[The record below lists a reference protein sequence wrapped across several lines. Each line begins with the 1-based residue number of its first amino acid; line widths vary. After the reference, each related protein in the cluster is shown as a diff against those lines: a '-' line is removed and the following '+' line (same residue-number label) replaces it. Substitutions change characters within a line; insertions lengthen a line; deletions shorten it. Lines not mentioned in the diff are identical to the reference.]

1 MRRILV
7 TLALTGAVLFAGT
20 TWLDQVRASTT
31 MPTSSGLHAFATT
44 TPSGVFSPYPKNH
57 RVQLEPVG
65 DRAFEFGLA
74 YIKRGFSGEGLVEKA
89 GEYRL
94 PAGVINIVSEQVRFE
109 ASLPSGMRPNFDR
122 TIRHEYG
129 HAFLYDL
136 LADKVG
142 LSTRKGIAL
151 QREANKASPS
161 LSVAWPA
168 GLRPVVQEYRKVARN
183 IYQGTY
189 YTASFSEYL
198 AESYARYCAGQNVPP
213 QTRTFLKSFVR

>member
-7 TLALTGAVLFAGT
+7 TLALAAAVLLAGT

-31 MPTSSGLHAFATT
+31 APTSNGLHAFATT
-44 TPSGVFSPYPKNH
+44 TPDGAFSPYPKNH

-65 DRAFEFGLA
+65 DHALEFGLA
-74 YIKRGFSGEGLVEKA
+74 YVKRGFSGPGSLEQA

-94 PAGVINIVSEQVRFE
+94 PAGVIYILSEQVRFE
-109 ASLPSGMRPNFDR
+109 ASLPAGMRPDFDR

-142 LSTRKGIAL
+142 LSTRKGVAL
-151 QREANKASPS
+151 QRETFKASPS

-168 GLRPVVQEYRKVARN
+168 GLRPVVQEYRKTARD
-183 IYQGTY
+183 IYRGTY
-189 YTASFSEYL
+189 FTSSFSEYL
-198 AESYARYCAGQNVPP
+198 AESYARYCAGQSVPP
-213 QTRTFLKSFVR
+213 QTRRFLRSFVR